1 MNRLGPGLAT
11 AAVATTALAVLAGP
25 LTHADAAPAS
35 SDAASASASAASSSA
50 AQPRSIGVGESYLTD
65 DGVRIALRGT
75 DTGTDIG
82 AREVRLVVS
91 DDSTRVRAWVPAGSP
106 PVALTRIVA
115 FRSGDP
121 GYVVE
126 QEGGDFAAWH
136 VFVVDPDAAGRLTI
150 AEPVGKRSPGSGFT
164 QFEGEFA
171 YQTSRVVGGVLRT
184 RIESGD
190 RSQVLALYRWNLDSS
205 GEQLVKHRIG

>member
-1 MNRLGPGLAT
+1 MNRLGPGLA
-11 AAVATTALAVLAGP
+11 AAAAAASTVLAVLAGP
-25 LTHADAAPAS
+25 LAHADAAPEAS
-35 SDAASASASAASSSA
+35 PASSS

-136 VFVVDPDAAGRLTI
+136 VFVVDPDAAGRMTI

-205 GEQLVKHRIG
+205 GEQLVKHRIK